1 MNAFGRIALFLGLIL
16 LVIAVILATI
26 NFINIRDYL
35 VALTANRTRE
45 FFDVNPRLWI
55 TYLIILAAGFCLGV
69 GLVSSFAGRRNEQ

>member
-1 MNAFGRIALFLGLIL
+1 MLFVGLIL

-45 FFDVNPRLWI
+45 FFDVNPRLWV
-55 TYLIILAAGFCLGV
+55 TYLIILGAGFALGV
-69 GLVSSFAGRRNEQ
+69 GVVSSFSGRRKE